1 MMSATYRSVQ
11 TILRKQLL
19 VPVTRIQSKQKF
31 ISDLGLSSFELNA
44 LLYYVEEK
52 YKVRILETGEPLTVQ
67 ELIHTIEQK
76 NTDHTKR

>member
-1 MMSATYRSVQ
+1 MSATYRSVQ

-19 VPVTRIQSKQKF
+19 VPVSRMQSRQKF
-31 ISDLGLSSFELNA
+31 TSDLGLSPFEVNA

-52 YKVRILETGEPLTVQ
+52 YKVRIPETGEPLTVQ
-67 ELIHTIEQK
+67 DLIHSIEQK